1 MTIGTEPEIIMTE
14 IRQPINHIL
23 HKVMITPFIF
33 VVIASSQSSHEMC
46 RTNTFMAPA
55 KIATAT
61 ISSL

>member
-1 MTIGTEPEIIMTE
+1 MTE
-14 IRQPINHIL
+14 IKQPISHML
-23 HKVMITPFIF
+23 HSVMMTPFIF
-33 VVIASSQSSHEMC
+33 VVIASSQSCHEMC